1 RTSATSIDSPSVGGG
16 EATAKLH
23 GEVNLD
29 TSSAA
34 AVTEAYSVSTN
45 SIPPTSCGD
54 LGCRWR

>member
-1 RTSATSIDSPSVGGG
+1 
-16 EATAKLH
+16 
-23 GEVNLD
+23 VNLD

-34 AVTEAYSVSTN
+34 AVTEASSVSTN